1 MTESYKLRVFIC
13 IEPDSNLRFIFVCED
28 NSESLKQELH
38 GSVLNMI
45 DEFKKQGLLEA
56 MELCESDMFSKISKQ
71 YFIYIYVYRYARGPE
86 CINGEPTDGTIHC
99 L

>member
-13 IEPDSNLRFIFVCED
+13 IEPDSNLRFIFVCDD

-45 DEFKKQGLLEA
+45 DGFKKQGLLEA

-71 YFIYIYVYRYARGPE
+71 SFLHL
-86 CINGEPTDGTIHC
+86 N